1 MSATLARCHFC
12 KRLVRYLVNVDTQLL
27 VIVDPT
33 PHEQGR
39 IWVAGG
45 LARLLTVE
53 AAEVERRFAG
63 REFHRS
69 HFASCPARLRRF
81 RERRGERSR
90 RHA

>member
-1 MSATLARCHFC
+1 MKATFGRCHFC
-12 KRLVRYLVNVDTQLL
+12 KRVVRYLVNFDTRLI

-45 LARLLTVE
+45 LARLLTAD
-53 AAEVERRFAG
+53 AAEFERRFVG

-69 HFASCPARLRRF
+69 HFAACPARLRRF